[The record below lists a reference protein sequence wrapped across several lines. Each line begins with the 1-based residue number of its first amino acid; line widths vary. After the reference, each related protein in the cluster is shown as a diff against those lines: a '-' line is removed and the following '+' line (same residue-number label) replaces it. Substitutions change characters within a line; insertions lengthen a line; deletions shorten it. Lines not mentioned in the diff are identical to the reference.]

1 MYVKSLFC
9 QIVKNLTKFNN
20 PYDFAVGIS
29 IIRADPK
36 CCNIGTG
43 VDQDQNHGTLLNTK
57 TTWTCMFIP
66 TNYMMYYLCVLP
78 TVTLVFHVS
87 GDSCYGK

>member
-9 QIVKNLTKFNN
+9 QIAKNLTKFNN

-57 TTWTCMFIP
+57 NNLDMHVYP
-66 TNYMMYYLCVLP
+66 YKLHDVLP
-78 TVTLVFHVS
+78 LRSSHSDFVF
-87 GDSCYGK
+87 SCVR